1 MSTAMWLDTTSWM
14 RGSMPLVPPELA
26 RPYASQA
33 DKEADWQ
40 RLLQRAEALKEL
52 TELADIPESQWPAGV
67 ASKMRAAPPIAS
79 ETAAQRLIRWRSFF
93 VSELADL
100 ERAVVVAASQGTA
113 TTVPGIDLR
122 SAVYLAGRL
131 LASLYGSPVGEVAP

>member
-1 MSTAMWLDTTSWM
+1 M
-14 RGSMPLVPPELA
+14 PPELA

-33 DKEADWQ
+33 HKEADWQ
-40 RLLQRAEALKEL
+40 RLLQRSEALKEL
-52 TELADIPESQWPAGV
+52 TELADIPESQWPGEIAF
-67 ASKMRAAPPIAS
+67 KMLAAPPITS

-100 ERAVVVAASQGTA
+100 ERAVVVAASQGAA
-113 TTVPGIDLR
+113 TTVPDIDLR

-131 LASLYGSPVGEVAP
+131 LASLYGNPVGEVVP